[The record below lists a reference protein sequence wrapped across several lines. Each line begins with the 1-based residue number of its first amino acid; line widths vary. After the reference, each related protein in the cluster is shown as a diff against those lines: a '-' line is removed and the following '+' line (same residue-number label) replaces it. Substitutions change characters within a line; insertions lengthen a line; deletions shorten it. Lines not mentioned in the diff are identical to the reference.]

1 MSSKKIE
8 TKKKSSLVKTL
19 QWIGVSVIS
28 VLLIVYFLVVD
39 TRGSQTTPT
48 IGTVNGTPIYYT
60 STSPYGR
67 AFRSIE
73 ANYQQLGIQIN
84 SEMYSFIENMAFR
97 RAVAIVLLD
106 KIASKN
112 ITVSDNIVVDF
123 MKGQFVDT
131 NGIYNDN
138 AYQSFVKNT
147 SKSEQARIEKE
158 IKENILSQTI
168 SVELFDEIKVNSLE
182 MEKNYRKTQTKRD
195 IEMVYIDAASIVEN
209 SEILASDLE
218 KYFNDNKTNFAQAD
232 ISYIALESGGVADN
246 LYKTLKDDITLFE
259 KNALEKSIDTNNYR
273 LGYITRM
280 EMPSESFANGIFT
293 NSKTNTLLQPIY
305 ANGVYYIV
313 LLNDIR
319 LPEKYTDVKADVL
332 KNEYLNAN
340 MNILL
345 EAEKTR
351 QSEVLKLAFD
361 RNNNLAALNNNG
373 NIKYY
378 KPSESFYY
386 NQIGLN
392 AVSGE
397 IIPESSKE
405 TFFRRVFSLEVGSI
419 SDVIKLEDGVA
430 IIKVLSEEKPD
441 MTEIANFG
449 ASSKAVV
456 KRELSSYIENEWQ
469 NKNIEKA
476 RVKKHNIR

>member
-1 MSSKKIE
+1 MSPKKIE
-8 TKKKSSLVKTL
+8 TKKKSSVVKTL

-28 VLLIVYFLVVD
+28 VLLILYFLVVD
-39 TRGSQTTPT
+39 TRGSQTTPV

-67 AFRSIE
+67 AFRNIE
-73 ANYQQLGIQIN
+73 GNYQQLGLQIN
-84 SEMYSFIENMAFR
+84 SEMYSYIEDMAFR
-97 RAVAIVLLD
+97 RAVATVLLD

-112 ITVSDNIVVDF
+112 ITVSDSIVVEF
-123 MKGQFVDT
+123 MKGQFIDT
-131 NGIYNDN
+131 NGIYNDS

-168 SVELFDEIKVNSLE
+168 SVELFYEIKINSLE
-182 MEKNYRKTQTKRD
+182 TEKNYKKTQTKRD
-195 IEMVYIDAASIVEN
+195 IEMIYIDVASIVEN

-218 KYFNDNKTNFAQAD
+218 KYFNDNKTKFAQAD

-259 KNALEKSIDTNNYR
+259 KNALEKSIDTNNYK

-280 EMPSESFANGIFT
+280 EMPSESFANSIFT

-305 ANGVYYIV
+305 ANGMYYIV

-319 LPEKYTDVKADVL
+319 LPEKYTDVKTDVL

-345 EAEKTR
+345 EAEKTK
-351 QSEVLKLAFD
+351 QSEILKLAFD

-378 KPSESFYY
+378 KPSESFHY
-386 NQIGLN
+386 NQGRLNTIG
-392 AVSGE
+392 GE
-397 IIPESSKE
+397 VIPESSE
-405 TFFRRVFSLEVGSI
+405 EIFYRRVFSLEVGSI

-430 IIKVLSEEKPD
+430 IIKVLSEEKPN
-441 MTEIANFG
+441 MTEIENLDAI
-449 ASSKAVV
+449 SKAMLR
-456 KRELSSYIENEWQ
+456 RELSSYMENEWQ